1 MSRVWVFDLDNT
13 LYPADTGL
21 FAEVGRRIRAFMA
34 FRVGIPEDR
43 IPALRAA
50 YKARY
55 GSTLGGLM
63 AHHDVDPQEFLAFVH
78 DVPLDE
84 FLDPDPDLGRALD
97 RLEGPKVVFTNG
109 SEEHARAILERLG
122 VGDRFVEVFDIAFA
136 DYTPKPRPHGYR
148 KLLRALE
155 RPGAGC
161 WLVDDLVENLDTG
174 RSLGMITVRVGP
186 DPGPPHLHVAS
197 VKDLPER
204 LGRC

>member
-1 MSRVWVFDLDNT
+1 MWVFDLDNT

-21 FAEVGRRIRAFMA
+21 FAEVDRRIEAFMA
-34 FRVGIPEDR
+34 LRLGIPEDR
-43 IPALRAA
+43 IAALRAG

-63 AHHDVDPQEFLAFVH
+63 AHHGVEPREFLAFVH
-78 DVPLDE
+78 DVPLDG
-84 FLDPDPDLGRALD
+84 FLGPDPDLGRALD

-109 SEEHARAILERLG
+109 SAEHARAILERLG
-122 VGDRFVEVFDIAFA
+122 VGDRFLEVFDIAFA

-148 KLLRALE
+148 KLLRALG
-155 RPGAGC
+155 RPGPGC

-174 RSLGMITVRVGP
+174 HSLGMNTVRVGP
-186 DPGPPHLHVAS
+186 DPAPPHLHVAS

-204 LGRC
+204 LSRG